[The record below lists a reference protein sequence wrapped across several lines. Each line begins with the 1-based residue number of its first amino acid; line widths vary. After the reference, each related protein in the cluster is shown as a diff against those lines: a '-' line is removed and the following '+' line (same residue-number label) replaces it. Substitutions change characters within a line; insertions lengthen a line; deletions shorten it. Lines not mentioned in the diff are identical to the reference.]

1 MLSHFR
7 TISCSGRKQ
16 SCVQEN
22 RCERFARE
30 TDINIIKQCKACVKD
45 EVYCVK
51 IICGDS
57 DIFVL
62 LTVYMLT
69 EVLMEAFDSIRS
81 LIDINEVAK
90 KHAEIVHHSFAIM
103 QFLVAILCESY
114 MVLETRQS

>member
-1 MLSHFR
+1 
-7 TISCSGRKQ
+7 
-16 SCVQEN
+16 
-22 RCERFARE
+22 
-30 TDINIIKQCKACVKD
+30 
-45 EVYCVK
+45 
-51 IICGDS
+51 
-57 DIFVL
+57 
-62 LTVYMLT
+62 MLT